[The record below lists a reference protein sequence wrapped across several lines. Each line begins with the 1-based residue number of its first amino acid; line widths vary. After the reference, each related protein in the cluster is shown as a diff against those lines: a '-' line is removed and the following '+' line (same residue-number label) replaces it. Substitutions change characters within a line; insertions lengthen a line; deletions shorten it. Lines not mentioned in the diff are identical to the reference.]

1 MTRLTF
7 LLVCLL
13 FMAGAPADA
22 VPVAASTSEVAAI
35 PDAVIADPPRD
46 AAHPARNQQL
56 LVPSHG
62 EEMNALLLLA
72 AGEGTHPTMLLL
84 HGLPGNEQNL
94 DLAQAIRRAGWN
106 VLTLHYRGSWGSPGT
121 FSMAHAIEDAGAALA
136 FLRRPDVAREYGID
150 TATLVIGGH
159 SMGGLAAALQA
170 ANDDAAGPAAPLVGL
185 IIIDAWNAGLD
196 GDALA
201 TGGAQMRARFEA
213 ALDDFGHSL
222 AGATP
227 ATIADELLVHRR
239 DWNLAAI
246 ADRLAAR
253 PVLIV
258 NAAEGGGPRLRPL
271 VAAIRAAPG
280 GEAHLVAEEMPTD
293 HGFADHRIA
302 LAAAV
307 VRWLGEM
314 GRPAN

>member
-7 LLVCLL
+7 LLVCLC
-13 FMAGAPADA
+13 FMAGTPADA
-22 VPVAASTSEVAAI
+22 VPMAASTGEATPI
-35 PDAVIADPPRD
+35 PDAVIADPARD

-62 EEMNALLLLA
+62 EEMNALFLLA

-121 FSMAHAIEDAGAALA
+121 FSMVHAIEDAGAALA
-136 FLRRPDVAREYGID
+136 FLRRPDVARQYGID
-150 TATLVIGGH
+150 TACLIIGGH

-170 ANDDAAGPAAPLVGL
+170 GNDVATSPAAPLAGL
-185 IIIDAWNAGLD
+185 VLIDTWNASLD

-201 TGGAQMRARFEA
+201 AGGAEMRARFEA
-213 ALDDFGHSL
+213 SLDDFGHSL

-227 ATIADELLVHRR
+227 ATIADELVAHRR
-239 DWNLAAI
+239 EWNLVAI
-246 ADRLAAR
+246 DNRLAAQ

-258 NAAEGGGPRLRPL
+258 NAAEGGAPSLRPL

-280 GEAHLVAEEMPTD
+280 GTAHLVAEEMPTD

-302 LAAAV
+302 LAAAL

-314 GRPAN
+314 GRPAY